1 MTLIEIAPTPS
12 SITLTELGGDM
23 ESRSTS
29 DPTPAVLVLNASL
42 DLNLRENRAKILNRA
57 GFYTSSA
64 ESTEEVIHLA
74 TWLRCPIVIVCHSFN
89 HAERRRIYDCLQEA
103 APETTVILLNDFADS
118 DPGVLI
124 DTVKRAL
131 EPS

>member
-1 MTLIEIAPTPS
+1 
-12 SITLTELGGDM
+12 M

-42 DLNLRENRAKILNRA
+42 DLDLRENRAKILHRA

-64 ESTEEVIHLA
+64 ENAEEVIFLA
-74 TWLRCPIVIVCHSFN
+74 AWLRCPIVIVCHSFN
-89 HAERRRIYDCLQEA
+89 QAERRRIYDRIREN
-103 APETTVILLNDFADS
+103 APGTTVILLNDFADS
-118 DPGVLI
+118 DPVVLI

-131 EPS
+131 QPRI